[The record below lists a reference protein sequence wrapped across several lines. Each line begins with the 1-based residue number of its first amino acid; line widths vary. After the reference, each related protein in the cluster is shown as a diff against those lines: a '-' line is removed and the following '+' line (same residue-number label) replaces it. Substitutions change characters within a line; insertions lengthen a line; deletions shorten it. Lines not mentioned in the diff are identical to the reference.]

1 MDPDGFVWGLIGA
14 AGPKSLHSVTFESDT
29 FTVAVARF
37 GNLEEGLRPSRR
49 PQKIGK
55 SARVRLYL
63 ELRPS
68 SDAAASRG
76 ADSAPSPARRL
87 TPMRPPPARAH
98 AALVADGG
106 LRLRYEAQKRE
117 ARTREA
123 IGQRA
128 RVEAARRADDERA

>member
-29 FTVAVARF
+29 FTVAVTRF

-49 PQKIGK
+49 PHKIGK

-87 TPMRPPPARAH
+87 TPSATC
-98 AALVADGG
+98 VA
-106 LRLRYEAQKRE
+106 
-117 ARTREA
+117 T
-123 IGQRA
+123 
-128 RVEAARRADDERA
+128 